1 MALIF
6 LVGLTILSG
15 LALIAGS
22 IWTMIFLRVD
32 DHPNHGIEGTVT
44 NREPNAKEEEDSNLT
59 LSYVGKAKSDGE
71 GATINFGQLK
81 KAVKKGDWRNTLPLL
96 LAIFGFLGLLLF
108 GSLALYV
115 ALENKLLGSVVAA
128 VAIFSVVRVAIRMI
142 QA

>member
-15 LALIAGS
+15 LALIVGS
-22 IWTMIFLRVD
+22 LWTMIFLRVNN
-32 DHPNHGIEGTVT
+32 HPNHPKEGAIT
-44 NREPNAKEEEDSNLT
+44 NEEPISEEEEGFNLT
-59 LSYVGKAKSDGE
+59 SAYVGRAKSDGE
-71 GATINFGQLK
+71 GATINFGQIK
-81 KAVKKGDWRNTLPLL
+81 KVVKNGHWRNTLPFL
-96 LAIFGFLGLLLF
+96 LAIFGFLGVLLF

-115 ALENKLLGSVVAA
+115 ALDDKLLGSVVAA